1 MSRAPVAQ
9 SYLNNDVDDG
19 LTIRQKEMPAGIKP
33 VLIVKVT
40 DSLPYSES
48 HVPSPIGVNS
58 HPLAVS
64 SSGTSQPALG
74 VLGYH

>member
-19 LTIRQKEMPAGIKP
+19 LTIRQKEMLKP

-64 SSGTSQPALG
+64 GSGTSQPALG